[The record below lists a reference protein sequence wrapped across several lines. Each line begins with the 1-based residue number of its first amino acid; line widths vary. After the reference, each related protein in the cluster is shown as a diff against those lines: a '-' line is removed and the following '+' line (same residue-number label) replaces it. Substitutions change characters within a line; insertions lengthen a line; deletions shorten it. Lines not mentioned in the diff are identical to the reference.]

1 MKNQRMTRNHIVVT
15 GGIQDATMM
24 MMMNQVQEERPLEEE
39 EVEPTAA
46 VAGSAVPPLVTPT
59 EEPRHRDREQQHS
72 TCTAQGGPSTGS
84 I

>member
-1 MKNQRMTRNHIVVT
+1 MKNQRMTRNHIVVA

-24 MMMNQVQEERPLEEE
+24 MTMMNQVQEERPLEEE

-46 VAGSAVPPLVTPT
+46 VAGSAVPPLVSPT
-59 EEPRHRDREQQHS
+59 EEPRHRDREPQHS
-72 TCTAQGGPSTGS
+72 TAQGGPSTGS